1 MGARTGVGTPFP
13 LRLLAQTSTLW
24 RGVIFQGLPRSEIWE
39 ALYIIVYIYFRAR
52 NYSAGDPTAALRSG
66 QNFTASDARW
76 HDTARRQDG
85 RRREKRDGLKSAARW
100 HDTARRQDGRRRE
113 KRDGLK
119 SALRVMKFVV
129 FCERRSAPWVPEP
142 ESELLSLLDS

>member
-85 RRREKRDGLKSAARW
+85 RRREKRDGLKSA
-100 HDTARRQDGRRRE
+100 
-113 KRDGLK
+113 
-119 SALRVMKFVV
+119 LRVMKFVV